1 MIRRMGKYSPTGE
14 TDSIAGEDLFIPE
27 GSDYST
33 SPIKSTLQ
41 ALMAETDGDAESFVW
56 VGLVDPTRPELD
68 LVADLFVL
76 EPLEVE
82 DSNNT
87 SQRPKLILGAERS
100 FALLKTLS
108 YDVDSREISVGQ
120 TSIFVGKNYALTIRH
135 GKPGD
140 LTTVRQRIAA
150 SDRLRTQGSIA
161 VLYSVLDI
169 TVDGYL
175 AVVEEV
181 HDDMREI
188 EQDVFSMNPSPDTSR
203 TIYELKRENIAVRRA
218 VSPLTNAA
226 QSFTAN
232 VEPGVP
238 TELEPFFADLGEHI
252 LRVDE
257 TVESID
263 NSLLTM
269 LMASTALQDLK
280 QNADMRKIS
289 AWVAIAAVPTVMA
302 GIYGMN
308 FEHMPE
314 LDWAFGYP
322 VFLAV
327 MAVACT
333 LMYRGFRK
341 SGWL

>member
-1 MIRRMGKYSPTGE
+1 MIRRMGNYSPTGQY
-14 TDSIAGEDLFIPE
+14 DSIAGEDLHIPV
-27 GSDYST
+27 GSDYT
-33 SPIKSTLQ
+33 KSPIMQTLQ
-41 ALMAETDGDAESFVW
+41 GLITQSEADPESFVW

-68 LVADLFVL
+68 LIADLFGL

-82 DSNNT
+82 DANNT
-87 SQRPKLILGAERS
+87 SQRPKLTLGSDRS
-100 FALLKTLS
+100 FALLKSLS
-108 YDVDSREISVGQ
+108 YDVDTREISVGQ
-120 TSIFVGKNYALTIRH
+120 TSVFIGANYAITIRH
-135 GKPGD
+135 GTSGD

-150 SDRLRTQGSIA
+150 SDRLRTHGPIA
-161 VLYSVLDI
+161 VLYAVLDV

-175 AVVEEV
+175 AVVEDV

-188 EQDVFSMNPSPDTSR
+188 EQDVFSMNPSANTTR
-203 TIYELKRENIAVRRA
+203 TIYGLKRENIAVRSA

-232 VEPGVP
+232 TESGVP
-238 TELEPFFADLGEHI
+238 QELEPFFADLGEHI

-263 NSLLTM
+263 TSLLTM

-302 GIYGMN
+302 GVYGMN

-314 LDWAFGYP
+314 LDWVYGYP
-322 VFLAV
+322 VFIGV
-327 MAVACT
+327 MIVACS
-333 LMYRGFRK
+333 LLYRGFRK

>member
-1 MIRRMGKYSPTGE
+1 MIRRMGNYSPTGQN
-14 TDSIAGEDLFIPE
+14 DSIAGEDLHIPS
-27 GSDYST
+27 GSDYT
-33 SPIKSTLQ
+33 KSPILPTLQ
-41 ALMAETDGDAESFVW
+41 GLIAESESNPESFVW
-56 VGLVDPTRPELD
+56 VGLVEPTTPELD
-68 LVADLFVL
+68 LIADLFGL

-82 DSNNT
+82 DANST
-87 SQRPKLILGAERS
+87 SQRPKLALGADRS
-100 FALLKTLS
+100 FALLKSLS

-120 TSIFVGKNYALTIRH
+120 TSVFIGPNYAITIRH

-150 SDRLRTQGSIA
+150 SDRLRTHGPMA
-161 VLYSVLDI
+161 VLYAVLDV

-188 EQDVFSMNPSPDTSR
+188 EQDVFSMNPSAGTTR
-203 TIYELKRENIAVRRA
+203 TIYELKRENIAVRSA
-218 VSPLTNAA
+218 ISPLTNAA

-232 VEPGVP
+232 TEPGVP
-238 TELEPFFADLGEHI
+238 PELEPFFADLGEHI

-263 NSLLTM
+263 TSLLTM

-302 GIYGMN
+302 GVYGMN

-314 LDWAFGYP
+314 LDWIYGYP
-322 VFLAV
+322 VFIGV
-327 MAVACT
+327 MVVACT
-333 LMYRGFRK
+333 LLYRGFRK